1 MKNIKRIGCIL
12 LAFVM
17 VLVVG
22 TGVFAGGE
30 QVEVPNAMDAIT
42 QAAEESEGLQVDVKS
57 AILMDAKTMTVL
69 FEQNA
74 DEQLAPASITKIMT
88 LLLVMEALDE
98 GKISLD
104 DMVTCSEHAASMG
117 GSQIWLEP
125 NEQMSVHDLL
135 KATAVSSANDAAVAL
150 GEFIAGSEEEFVALM
165 NSRAQELGMK
175 NTVFKNASGLDE
187 EGHISSA
194 RDIAI
199 MSCELL
205 KHEKIT
211 EYSTI
216 WMDYLRDGAT
226 ELVNT
231 NKLVRSYEGITGLKT
246 GTTDGAGSCLSASAQ
261 RGDLSLVAVVMG
273 ASTSDIR
280 FQSAKKLLD
289 HGFANY
295 SYMEVPNID
304 DQLTPV
310 PVLNGVDPY
319 AIPQLEKID
328 PVLVNTKQ
336 ENNIELTVQL
346 AQNVKAPVLQGQKI
360 GEVTLMLNGEEIAR
374 YPITAQNAVEQMTL
388 GRAFGILWST
398 LLNMKS

>member
-1 MKNIKRIGCIL
+1 MNGRKRIGCMICA
-12 LAFVM
+12 LA
-17 VLVVG
+17 LVFCFG
-22 TGVFAGGE
+22 TGVLAGGE
-30 QVEVPNAMDAIT
+30 EVPNALDAIT
-42 QAAEESEGLQVDVKS
+42 QAAAESEGLQVDVKS

-74 DEQLAPASITKIMT
+74 DEQLPPASITKIMT
-88 LLLVMEALDE
+88 MLLVMEALDE
-98 GKISLD
+98 GKISLE

-117 GSQIWLEP
+117 GSQIWLEQG
-125 NEQMSVHDLL
+125 EQMSVHDLL

-150 GEFIAGSEEEFVALM
+150 GEFLAGSEEEFVALM
-165 NSRAQELGMK
+165 NRRAQELGMQ
-175 NTVFKNASGLDE
+175 NTVFQNASGLDE
-187 EGHISSA
+187 EGHVSSA

-216 WMDYLRDGAT
+216 WMDSLRDGAT

-231 NKLVRSYEGITGLKT
+231 NRLVRFYEGATGLKT

-261 RGDLSLVAVVMG
+261 RGEMSLVAVVMG

-280 FQSAKKLLD
+280 FESARKLLD

-295 SYMEVPNID
+295 GYMEVPNID

-310 PVLNGVDPY
+310 PVLNGVDRY
-319 AIPQLEKID
+319 AIPKLEKIAD
-328 PVLVNTKQ
+328 VLINTKQ
-336 ENNIELTVQL
+336 DNTVEQTVQL
-346 AQNVKAPVLQGQKI
+346 AENLKAPVLQGQKI
-360 GEVTLMLNGEEIAR
+360 GEVILTLNGEEIGR

-388 GRAFGILWST
+388 GRAFGILWGT
-398 LLNMKS
+398 LLDMKL